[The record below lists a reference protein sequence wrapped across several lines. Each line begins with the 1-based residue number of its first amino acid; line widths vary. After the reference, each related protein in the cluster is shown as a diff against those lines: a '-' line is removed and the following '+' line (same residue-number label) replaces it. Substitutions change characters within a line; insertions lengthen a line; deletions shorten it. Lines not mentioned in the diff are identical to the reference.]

1 MFLIKKK
8 LSKIKKNFPFKKFE
22 YICFNYV
29 LITSYLAK
37 KKKKIYTI
45 HVKYIIITYDTL
57 IKLCFFFNYY

>member
-37 KKKKIYTI
+37 KKKK
-45 HVKYIIITYDTL
+45 YILFTL
-57 IKLCFFFNYY
+57 NI